1 MADELHQTPAQ
12 LAVTPA
18 QLAVTPAQL
27 YGTALLI
34 HGGGPTPVLNA
45 SLVGVVDA
53 ARRFPHMR
61 RLLGATHGV
70 DGLLAGRFVDLLAQP
85 HALIQ
90 QLRHAPGSAIGS
102 SRRHLPDQDYEQ
114 VHAAI
119 ARHDIRY
126 VFVTG
131 GNGTQEMGWRIL
143 ETARHLGYELV
154 VIGIPKTVDNDLGE
168 TLFSPGYPSAARFF
182 AQALRDI
189 GEDNRS
195 LPTPI
200 NVTEVIGRNAGWV
213 VGATALARANDD
225 DPPHLIYLPEHPISE
240 DQLCTDVEQVYR
252 RLGRCVVA
260 ICEGQRNTAHQPF
273 GADSNAAPG
282 SRDRL
287 ASNLGHQLAAL
298 LTRRLGVRARSEKPG
313 LLGRSSAVD
322 VPLLDRQAAYA
333 CGEAAVQQAASGVN
347 GCMVTIAALPDA
359 HGCFAF
365 GSAPLHQVAM
375 MERTLPP
382 AWITEA
388 GNNVTPAFI
397 AYARQLVGDIAA
409 HPRLSV

>member
-154 VIGIPKTVDNDLGE
+154 VIGIPKT
-168 TLFSPGYPSAARFF
+168 
-182 AQALRDI
+182 
-189 GEDNRS
+189 
-195 LPTPI
+195 
-200 NVTEVIGRNAGWV
+200 
-213 VGATALARANDD
+213 
-225 DPPHLIYLPEHPISE
+225 
-240 DQLCTDVEQVYR
+240 
-252 RLGRCVVA
+252 
-260 ICEGQRNTAHQPF
+260 
-273 GADSNAAPG
+273 
-282 SRDRL
+282 
-287 ASNLGHQLAAL
+287 
-298 LTRRLGVRARSEKPG
+298 
-313 LLGRSSAVD
+313 
-322 VPLLDRQAAYA
+322 
-333 CGEAAVQQAASGVN
+333 
-347 GCMVTIAALPDA
+347 
-359 HGCFAF
+359 
-365 GSAPLHQVAM
+365 
-375 MERTLPP
+375 
-382 AWITEA
+382 
-388 GNNVTPAFI
+388 
-397 AYARQLVGDIAA
+397 
-409 HPRLSV
+409 